1 MFRVSAGRTKV
12 YVQVITRSRNS
23 ALRCA
28 VKRHVSVAR
37 HRQTYLGDK
46 DQALPSA
53 VRSNRL
59 FHPCSLGSCECVA
72 ISVTRWEA
80 NASIN
85 KLSDLGL
92 LVLRWGSMELM
103 GSIPLDLHFNGLR

>member
-1 MFRVSAGRTKV
+1 M
-12 YVQVITRSRNS
+12 
-23 ALRCA
+23 
-28 VKRHVSVAR
+28 
-37 HRQTYLGDK
+37 
-46 DQALPSA
+46 
-53 VRSNRL
+53 
-59 FHPCSLGSCECVA
+59 A

-80 NASIN
+80 NASIS